1 MDVPDLQFDG
11 ALISGAVGLLTSLL
25 LAYVP
30 GLNVWWE
37 TFTHKREAL
46 AGVGLILAVAMAG
59 LHYVGAINLGLGP
72 FGWPVI
78 WQVLSAWW
86 MFAGAGQLAYTGQRR
101 LQREQDA

>member
-1 MDVPDLQFDG
+1 MGVPDLQFDG

-30 GLNVWWE
+30 GLNAWWE

-59 LHYVGAINLGLGP
+59 LHYAGAINLGLGP

-78 WQVLSAWW
+78 WQVLGAWW
-86 MFAGAGQLAYTGQRR
+86 MFAGAGQLAYTAQ
-101 LQREQDA
+101 QSVIKQ